1 VGEYFIRLTVARTIC
16 ALVQYKG
23 MSLQNAADEIIH
35 KQLTELGGSGGVIAL
50 APDGSMVWSFNTP
63 GMFRA
68 RVQQGGKPQ
77 ISIYRDEP

>member
-23 MSLQNAADEIIH
+23 MPLQAAVDELVQ
-35 KQLTELGGSGGVIAL
+35 KQLAAMHGDGGVIAL
-50 APDGSMVWSFNTP
+50 TPDGQLAWSFNTP

-68 RVQQGGKPQ
+68 KLTEGGAVQVG
-77 ISIYRDEP
+77 IYRDEP